1 MVRPRAP
8 ALRRVRMDRS
18 YLLAF
23 LGLPRACV
31 RDLINSVCVRGLRV
45 RPRAT
50 GAIVC
55 ERIADLTLR
64 KTSYD
69 MKYYATCE

>member
-1 MVRPRAP
+1 MPVAP
-8 ALRRVRMDRS
+8 A
-18 YLLAF
+18 
-23 LGLPRACV
+23 
-31 RDLINSVCVRGLRV
+31 RDLINPVCVRGLRV

-55 ERIADLTLR
+55 ERIADLTLT

-69 MKYYATCE
+69 MKCYATCERENHTKLCDW